1 MSLNDSQ
8 PVLKATTLTKRYGK
22 ARGIE
27 DVSFEIRTGEVFGFL
42 GPNGA
47 GKTTTM
53 RILMDAIRPTSGR
66 AEVFGLGARDGKRDI
81 HRRVGYLP
89 SNLGLAER
97 ILVRDRLRYHA
108 NLRGGVDWSRVEML
122 AQHLELDVTRQM
134 KHLSRGNQQKVG
146 IVQAFMSDPELL
158 LLDEPTTGLDPL
170 MQQAFNR
177 LVEDAKRRGRTT
189 FLSSHILPEVEALC
203 DRVAII
209 RTGRVIAVEQV
220 ATLKSRAKR
229 RIEMRLTGDADV
241 RWLEAVRG
249 VTEAVANRST
259 LGFVAQGP
267 IGVALDAVRGH
278 TEIIDVITHEAT
290 LEDIFLAYY
299 GGTS

>member
-1 MSLNDSQ
+1 MSLAVSK
-8 PVLKATTLTKRYGK
+8 PVLKATALTKRYGR
-22 ARGIE
+22 ALGIE
-27 DVSFEIRTGEVFGFL
+27 DVSFEICRGEVFGFL

-53 RILMDAIRPTSGR
+53 RVLMDAIRPTSGR

-89 SNLGLAER
+89 GDFGLAER

-122 AQHLELDVTRQM
+122 AKHLELDVTRQM
-134 KHLSRGNQQKVG
+134 KHLSRGNQQKAG

-158 LLDEPTTGLDPL
+158 MLDEPTSGLDPL
-170 MQQAFNR
+170 MQRAFNQ
-177 LVEDAKRRGRTT
+177 LVEDAKRRGRTI

-209 RTGRVIAVEQV
+209 RDGRIVAVEYV

-229 RIEMRLTGDADV
+229 RVDVRVTGAADV
-241 RWLEAVRG
+241 RWLDNVPG
-249 VTEAVANRST
+249 VSDAVANRSM
-259 LGFVAQGP
+259 LVFVAQGP
-267 IGVALDAVRGH
+267 IGVTLDAVRGR
-278 TEIIDVITHEAT
+278 TEILDVITHEPT
-290 LEDIFLAYY
+290 LEDIFLSYY
-299 GGTS
+299 GGAA